1 MSPLNEPIIKFSYR
15 IKCLGFKTLFVL
27 NMKEEFSIDEEALYF
42 NASYGV
48 VPKYVREYHYNL
60 LSECEY
66 NPYKWFT
73 SKYKEKVLETKHA
86 LSTYLNCST
95 HDFVIVDN
103 SSSGAN
109 SVFNS
114 LEFDSKSAIVVLET
128 AYGLIVNLVNKF
140 KQKYNLEVVVVPV
153 NLNSIHLIPLYVNLQ
168 LVKLKSIGFN
178 VKLVCVDHISSCP
191 AVVMPVKQISKVCK
205 NNGVPLFV
213 DGAHALGQIKLDIS
227 ELEDWG
233 MTYWVSDTHKWF
245 FSPKG
250 SAVLWVTKE
259 KQENV
264 VPTIDCAS
272 IGSNGCTVIQNQYKE
287 LSEFES
293 RFLYLGTKDYTP
305 WISISGA
312 IHFIKDIGGYDLII
326 NRNKQIATW
335 AQTYMSVKLDTEC
348 TNKDLIASMG
358 NVKLPFIK
366 SKQESEDLVNY
377 LEKRNVFAVVFEYQ
391 NEYWIR
397 LCIQVFV
404 SVTNVVKLTKML
416 MEYRSLIAI

>member
-1 MSPLNEPIIKFSYR
+1 
-15 IKCLGFKTLFVL
+15 
-27 NMKEEFSIDEEALYF
+27 MKEEFSIDKNALYF

-48 VPKYVREYHYNL
+48 VPKSVREYHYNL
-60 LSECEY
+60 LSECEH

-86 LSTYLNCST
+86 LSNYLNCST

-114 LEFDSKSAIVVLET
+114 LELDSKSAIVVLET
-128 AYGLIVNLVNKF
+128 AYGLIVNLINKF

-153 NLNSIHLIPLYVNLQ
+153 NVNSINLIPLYVNLQ
-168 LVKLKSIGFN
+168 LVKLKSRGYN

-191 AVVMPVKQISKVCK
+191 AVIMPVKQIATVCK
-205 NNGVPLFV
+205 LNGVSLFV
-213 DGAHALGQIKLDIS
+213 DGAHALGQIKLNIS
-227 ELEDWG
+227 ELEKCG

-250 SAVLWVTKE
+250 SAVLWVKKE
-259 KQENV
+259 KQEEV
-264 VPTIDCAS
+264 APTIDCAS
-272 IGSNGCTVIQNQYKE
+272 IGSNGCTVIQDKLDE

-305 WISISGA
+305 WIAITGA
-312 IHFIKDIGGYDLII
+312 IDFIKHIGGYNFI
-326 NRNKQIATW
+326 NRNKNIATW
-335 AQTYMSVKLDTEC
+335 AQKYMSVKLNTEC
-348 TNKDLIASMG
+348 TNEDLIASMC

-404 SVTNVVKLTKML
+404 SVTDVVKLTKML
-416 MEYRSLIAI
+416 MEYRSLIALPYTV